1 MTAEPFW
8 ILVLCLA
15 AVTLAAIAILAML
28 LLLRWVF
35 GLSFRMILGRLMVE
49 QYEDSLLEVMVSMAR
64 AKFIPVVENSLRAEN
79 RKAIGRPLGGP
90 SAFPDFSGLAFN
102 FAQLSTLPTPHD
114 TPVDVAVILG
124 RRSRRPLKLEIPIIV
139 SAMAYGVG
147 LSEPVKLALAR
158 GAAQVGT
165 ATNTGEGPFLRS
177 EREAARFLTYQYGR
191 SEWTHDLAAMK
202 ECDMVEVQVGQGA
215 RGGIGHSRKHDKLR
229 PEVKALL
236 KLAEGEDAVTHARLP
251 GISSARQLTRLV
263 KELRDA
269 TGGLPIAIKIAAG
282 WTLEE
287 DLKWAVDSGVD
298 VVTVDGGQ
306 GASRES
312 IPALLDD
319 FGLPTIA
326 AVRRTH
332 DFLVSQRVRDR
343 VSVIISGGL
352 RTPGDFLKALALG
365 ADAVAI
371 GTMALFAVTHTQIL
385 KALPFEPPTQL
396 AYDSGS
402 LRYKFDSEKG
412 ALYPANFP
420 ASCVDE
426 MKECARALGKTA
438 LNQVSRQDMY
448 ALEERTAKIAG
459 VPFLGDFVP
468 RHPAS

>member
-8 ILVLCLA
+8 IFVLCLA

-124 RRSRRPLKLEIPIIV
+124 RRSRRPLKLENPIIV

-352 RTPGDFLKALALG
+352 RTPSDFLKALALG

-412 ALYPANFP
+412 ALYLANFL

-448 ALEERTAKIAG
+448 ALDERTAKIAG

>member
-8 ILVLCLA
+8 IFVLCLA

-352 RTPGDFLKALALG
+352 RTPSDFLKALALG

-412 ALYPANFP
+412 ALYLANFL

-448 ALEERTAKIAG
+448 ALDERTAKIAG